1 MPQQIKTRKKIEKVK
16 SSSNIIKKK
25 QEVEVHSENNINLIE
40 KISSNP
46 LENSTKNEIKT
57 QKRNI
62 LIKKSTDA
70 KYILSSD
77 KSQNLKNK
85 KKDTNTKEKELE
97 TLNENLKDNRVK
109 QKNNFM
115 INEDIENDENIKSLF
130 FLDFLFIL
138 KRKHI

>member
-25 QEVEVHSENNINLIE
+25 QEVEVHSENNINLLE

-85 KKDTNTKEKELE
+85 KKDINTKEIELE
-97 TLNENLKDNRVK
+97 TLNENLKDNRAK

-115 INEDIENDENIKSLF
+115 INEDIENDENMKSLF
-130 FLDFLFIL
+130 FLDFYLF
-138 KRKHI
+138 